1 MPQIHHKS
9 GSFVTGDDWKLQE
22 RCGAVMEIYFF
33 CKGIGLSFC
42 GELFYLSPAQSS
54 QTSYCHCMK
63 CFKAGRS
70 PALPAGWLPL
80 AEESVSDNLESLSSS
95 TSSGWPLSKHLSIH
109 MVLTSIRMFLYW
121 ALFYCGRT
129 CSLLIQLHNFW
140 AFMCPEVKQVIKY
153 FQGYFLLCFV

>member
-9 GSFVTGDDWKLQE
+9 GSFVTGDDWKLQQ

-95 TSSGWPLSKHLSIH
+95 TSSGWPLSKQCNYL
-109 MVLTSIRMFLYW
+109 RMP
-121 ALFYCGRT
+121 
-129 CSLLIQLHNFW
+129 LIQTPLDSHGSDLHQNV
-140 AFMCPEVKQVIKY
+140 P
-153 FQGYFLLCFV
+153 LLGPILLW